1 MLFCSAK
8 GMNGQMLPL
17 YGATM
22 RIEFSR
28 QTSLELRQD
37 DNTSRDFVA
46 QPLSAQ
52 EEQDLI
58 KALTPL

>member
-1 MLFCSAK
+1 
-8 GMNGQMLPL
+8 MNGQMLPL

-46 QPLSAQ
+46 KPLSAQ

>member
-1 MLFCSAK
+1 
-8 GMNGQMLPL
+8 MNGEVLPL
-17 YGATM
+17 YSATM

-28 QTSLELRQD
+28 QASLELRQD

-46 QPLSAQ
+46 QPLSPQ

-58 KALTPL
+58 KALAPTP